1 MCFSATASF
10 ALSGVLAPT
19 GLFCLYRA
27 SNLGPGWLAFALFP
41 LAFAVQ
47 QALEGMVWLGLDQPD
62 AQLAA
67 IGATGFVFFSHFFWL
82 IWVPLSVYL
91 MHRNDAD
98 GPPGL
103 AAFMVAGAVLGIMLY
118 APVLALDKAVPV
130 STAGRSIVYDVP
142 LLLADSEWARFALK
156 LIYFVIVVGS
166 LGRVQRPSHPGLRRP
181 DCPVADCNRT
191 LVRHRVCVG
200 LVLLCSRAVTLY
212 RVDAAAHTTSRLQ
225 RMTGTRAAYGWRQ
238 TTLTQGN

>member
-27 SNLGPGWLAFALFP
+27 RNLGPGWPAFASFP

-67 IGATGFVFFSHFFWL
+67 IGASGFVFFSHFFWL

-91 MHRNDAD
+91 MHRNDAER
-98 GPPGL
+98 PPGL

-130 STAGRSIVYDVP
+130 SVQAGSIVYDVP

-166 LGRVQRPSHPGLRRP
+166 LGVSSDRRIQVFGGLIALSLIATELWFAIAFVSVW
-181 DCPVADCNRT
+181 CFFAAVLSFYIAAMLLRT
-191 LVRHRVCVG
+191 QPAG
-200 LVLLCSRAVTLY
+200 SSA
-212 RVDAAAHTTSRLQ
+212 
-225 RMTGTRAAYGWRQ
+225 
-238 TTLTQGN
+238 

>member
-27 SNLGPGWLAFALFP
+27 RNLGPGWLAFALFP

-67 IGATGFVFFSHFFWL
+67 IGASGFVFFSHFFWL

-91 MHRNDAD
+91 MHRNDAER
-98 GPPGL
+98 PPGL

-130 STAGRSIVYDVP
+130 SVQAGSIVYDVP

-166 LGRVQRPSHPGLRRP
+166 LGVSSDRRIQVFGGLIALSLIATELWFAIAFVSVW
-181 DCPVADCNRT
+181 CFFAAVLSLYIAAMLLRT
-191 LVRHRVCVG
+191 QPAG
-200 LVLLCSRAVTLY
+200 SSA
-212 RVDAAAHTTSRLQ
+212 
-225 RMTGTRAAYGWRQ
+225 
-238 TTLTQGN
+238 